1 MVRRCHLS
9 KASIATVR
17 AVAVFLLAASATIAA
32 PVGTSRTSGY
42 RHAARSGM
50 SPKQFPSAYD
60 TRSGFLI
67 DSFSIDGPYDLLM
80 DAGTVFTL
88 RNAMDPYRRADI
100 VYAGPEVGGAG
111 SNPVTPAPGAALLAA
126 LGLGMVG
133 FVRKRVGIQ
142 SPAPGSTE

>member
-1 MVRRCHLS
+1 MVRQFHLS

-17 AVAVFLLAASATIAA
+17 AVAVFLLATSATTVALG
-32 PVGTSRTSGY
+32 GTSRTSGY
-42 RHAARSGM
+42 RHAARSGI

-60 TRSGFLI
+60 NRLGSLV

-88 RNAMDPYRRADI
+88 RNAMGPYRPADM
-100 VYAGPEVGGAG
+100 VYTGPEVDGSG

-126 LGLGMVG
+126 LGLSMVG
-133 FVRKRVGIQ
+133 FVRKRVGIK
-142 SPAPGSTE
+142 SPAPDSAE